1 MEETNQNGDNGKSD
15 YAKYLDSDFPL
26 LKEFRD
32 KCPGTFKHSQEVASM
47 AEGVIMKL
55 GYDPTKIKVAAT
67 YHDVGK
73 MFHPDYFTEN
83 QLDEDNPH
91 DKLDPY
97 VSYMLISRHVSDTA
111 LILQQWEFPSEII
124 RLACQHHGT
133 SVVRYFFDKSEKSDL
148 EDKFRYK
155 GEKPQSVESMVLML
169 CDCIS
174 ARSRSVIQAA
184 GREDFDPAKLI
195 QDTYN
200 ELEQD
205 RQISEVVMKLGDVA
219 TLKEALAKELEGS
232 FQKRVDYNKAKE
244 EKKKEKEKQK
254 EEE

>member
-1 MEETNQNGDNGKSD
+1 MEENHQNGDKEKND
-15 YAKYLDSDFPL
+15 LAKYLDSDFPL

-32 KCPGTFKHSQEVASM
+32 KCPGTFKHSQEVSSM
-47 AEGVIMKL
+47 VEGVTMAL
-55 GYDPTKIKVAAT
+55 GSDITKIKVAAT
-67 YHDVGK
+67 YHDIGK

-83 QLDEDNPH
+83 QLDDENPH

-97 VSYMLISRHVSDTA
+97 VSSLIISRHVSDTA
-111 LILQQWEFPSEII
+111 LILQQWEFPPEII

-133 SVVRYFFDKSEKSDL
+133 SIIRYFFDKSGSDL

-155 GEKPQSVESMVLML
+155 SEKPQSVQSMVLML

-174 ARSRSVIQAA
+174 AKSRSVIQAA
-184 GREDFDPAKLI
+184 GKEKFDPAEII
-195 QDTYN
+195 QQTYN

-219 TLKEALAKELEGS
+219 TLKEALAKELQGMY
-232 FQKRVDYNKAKE
+232 QKRVDYNKAKE
-244 EKKKEKEKQK
+244 EAEDKEKKTEEKD
-254 EEE
+254 